1 MKRDTTHQDMQDPL
15 SVWRSVTRRDVLK
28 AIGLAGSAMALH
40 GPLQLLHA
48 ADAPQSLSPQ
58 VTDQV
63 SRRPLGTTGVDVS
76 MLALGGSHLGKAGS
90 EREAIRIVHEAIDA
104 GLTFMDNA
112 WEYHEGRS
120 EEWMGR
126 ALEGR
131 RHKAF
136 LMTKVCT
143 HGRDK
148 RVAMQQL
155 EQSLRRLRTDYL
167 DLWQIHEVIYED

>member
-1 MKRDTTHQDMQDPL
+1 MKRDTPHQDQHDPPF
-15 SVWRSVTRRDVLK
+15 VPRSIKRRDVLK
-28 AIGLAGSAMALH
+28 AIGLLGSAMALH

-48 ADAPQSLSPQ
+48 AGTPRDSLSPQ
-58 VTDQV
+58 VTDHV

-76 MLALGGSHLGKAGS
+76 MLALGGAHLGKAGS

-131 RHKAF
+131 RHNAF
-136 LMTKVCT
+136 LMTKLCT

-148 RVAMQQL
+148 RIAMEQL

-167 DLWQIHEVIYED
+167 DLWQMH